1 MPGECRLVLVLLVP
15 PLLPPQ
21 LLLVDAGGAAGAADR
36 GPTFSC
42 RFTYDKEAL
51 CWTKRVATEAW
62 SMYGHHRSLYG
73 WYIAGESSGV
83 PSSPPTTFAEMDVFF
98 SEFRRF
104 ARQDLTP
111 IARRG
116 DSGTSVPAL
125 LPIMFAINTAG
136 AMSVTDS
143 PSGGWSGVLRHLD
156 VLAAFGFARLANS
169 ATAAQLTQLSQ
180 QNNASFWIDMELF
193 RADMSQGLLP
203 KDFKGMSQS
212 LALHV
217 P

>member
-1 MPGECRLVLVLLVP
+1 
-15 PLLPPQ
+15 
-21 LLLVDAGGAAGAADR
+21 
-36 GPTFSC
+36 
-42 RFTYDKEAL
+42 
-51 CWTKRVATEAW
+51 
-62 SMYGHHRSLYG
+62 MYGHHRSLYG

-104 ARQDLTP
+104 ASQDLKP
-111 IARRG
+111 IARRA

-125 LPIMFAINTAG
+125 LPIMFSINTAG